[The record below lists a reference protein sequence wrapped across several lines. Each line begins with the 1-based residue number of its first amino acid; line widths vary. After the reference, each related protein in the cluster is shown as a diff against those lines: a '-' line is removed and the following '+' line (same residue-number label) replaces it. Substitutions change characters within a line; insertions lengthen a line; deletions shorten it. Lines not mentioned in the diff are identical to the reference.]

1 MFLGILYSL
10 GLDQIDANDL
20 TKEIPVE
27 ANIEDIYWSKKL
39 IKKYSEWFKYLS
51 MKEFIILL
59 FLKF

>member
-39 IKKYSEWFKYLS
+39 IKKYLNV
-51 MKEFIILL
+51 III
-59 FLKF
+59 K